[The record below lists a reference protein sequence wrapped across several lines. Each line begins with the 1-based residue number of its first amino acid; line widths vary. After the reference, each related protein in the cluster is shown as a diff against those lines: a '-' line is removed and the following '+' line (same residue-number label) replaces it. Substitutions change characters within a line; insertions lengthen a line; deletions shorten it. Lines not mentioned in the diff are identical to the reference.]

1 MKPSAV
7 AGWARRSLSRAWS
20 LAAHQRL
27 RDALFAL
34 FIVGLLAYG
43 AVFAWYML
51 TRFDLVNLLRDV
63 SMDDAFHYFQIASH
77 MAEGRFSTFDGGITR
92 TNGYHPLWLFLIT
105 PFYWVFDKMEA
116 LFAIKAFEIML
127 VAGGV
132 ALVAVAAR
140 VARLPWIL
148 LLAVLPAL
156 YAQRGMLLGLEAALV
171 LFMLGLLILATCLFA
186 RQPARWR
193 WPLAALAF
201 ALPWARLEWA
211 AVAVAVTGALCLLEW
226 SGRFPDDHADRRAEG
241 FPRRGR
247 SALTRL
253 WSVAPLAAA
262 VAGLLAYLAYN
273 GIVFGGIVP
282 VSAATKMMWSQW
294 NWGLGGGYSLVENFR
309 TIAQLRSFGDELL
322 VALEVAAYAL
332 LLWWLSDRLASR
344 GGRGWDEAGEGRGGR
359 GRGVLLLAFTVGVFG
374 LAAGH
379 LAKFLQSVLLVHPFF
394 VYNAAHDAWYYVP
407 AYLLEALV
415 VPLRCFVAI
424 YMLRWIGAA
433 RPRAANV
440 VYFAGVAAAAGVL
453 AAKADFAAPFR
464 FVDAQRNSEAHD
476 YRLHAYMG
484 AAVMNSVLPPDALVG
499 VWDSGIVGYF
509 ARSPVVNLDGLVNS
523 YDYLRT
529 RQRLA
534 RQAEAAG
541 EFKFE
546 SFGKG
551 VGSSRLVEQL
561 GLAYVGNVF
570 YGDERY
576 DGATDRASFAFKT
589 YETPEP
595 HFEVLRRHF
604 SLYCLRDGCSA
615 SFKER
620 MASRLEPQADGTR
633 LLASG
638 RMAQAFATE
647 CAADDLAAWAWGP
660 AEERAL
666 SAWTGNPD
674 GSCSSFVMLPH
685 GHRPPL
691 RVRRVAYAEAL
702 AHLVGR
708 QAPEIQAKFDVFQ
721 VGSQGGGRLLYARER
736 CDWAD
741 VKTRFFLHLAPVG
754 DDWDAGREPHGFNNA
769 DFMLEDHGSWSG
781 AVGSPCLAEVPL
793 PDYRVAAITTGQFT
807 PAGRVW
813 DGEIR
818 LEPQVEAR

>member
-1 MKPSAV
+1 MTALAPTAV
-7 AGWARRSLSRAWS
+7 RAWS
-20 LAAHQRL
+20 LVVHQRL

-43 AVFAWYML
+43 AAFAWYML

-63 SMDDAFHYFQIASH
+63 SMDDAFYYFQIAYH

-105 PFYWVFDKMEA
+105 PFYWVFDKVEA
-116 LFAIKAFEIML
+116 LFAVKAFEIML

-148 LLAVLPAL
+148 LLAALPAL
-156 YAQRGMLLGLEAALV
+156 YAQRAMLLGLEAALV
-171 LFMLGLLILATCLFA
+171 LFMLGLLILATCLFV

-226 SGRFPDDHADRRAEG
+226 SGRFPTSTRTDATRG

-247 SALTRL
+247 NLRSL
-253 WSVAPLAAA
+253 APLAAA
-262 VAGLLAYLAYN
+262 VAGLLAYFAYN

-294 NWGLGGGYSLVENFR
+294 NWGLEGGYSLVENFR
-309 TIAQLRSFGDELL
+309 AIAQLRPFGDELL
-322 VALEVAAYAL
+322 VVLEVAAYAL
-332 LLWWLSDRLASR
+332 LVWWLSGRLASR
-344 GGRGWDEAGEGRGGR
+344 EGEEAGGEAGEERGGR
-359 GRGVLLLAFTVGVFG
+359 SREVLLLAFIVGVFG

-379 LAKFLQSVLLVHPFF
+379 LAKFLQSVLLVYPFF
-394 VYNAAHDAWYYVP
+394 AYNAAQDAWYYVP
-407 AYLLEALV
+407 AYLLDALV

-424 YMLRWIGAA
+424 YVLRWIGAA
-433 RPRAANV
+433 LPRAANA
-440 VYFAGVAAAAGVL
+440 VYFVGVAAAALFL

-464 FVDAQRNSEAHD
+464 FVDAQRKSEAHD
-476 YRLHAYMG
+476 YHLHAHMG
-484 AAVMNSVLPPDALVG
+484 AAVMNRVLPPDALVG
-499 VWDSGIVGYF
+499 VLDSGIVGYF
-509 ARSPVVNLDGLVNS
+509 ARFPVVNLDGLVNS

-541 EFKFE
+541 EFQFE

-666 SAWTGNPD
+666 SVWTGNPD
-674 GSCSSFVMLPH
+674 GSCSSFLMLPH

-691 RVRRVAYAEAL
+691 RVRRAAYGGAL

-721 VGSQGGGRLLYARER
+721 VGDETGRRLLYARKA

-741 VKTRFFLHLAPVG
+741 VKTRFFLHLVPVG

-769 DFMLEDHGSWSG
+769 DFTLEEHGSWAG
-781 AVGSPCLAEVPL
+781 EAGSPCLAAVPL
-793 PDYRVAAITTGQFT
+793 PGYPIAAITTGQFT
-807 PAGRVW
+807 SAGRVW
-813 DGEIR
+813 DGEIL
-818 LEPQVEAR
+818 LEPQVGAR